1 MTVKAV
7 RESEMTGDDFLSL
20 EEKVYRT
27 IELLKA
33 ARESAAN
40 AERNA
45 GRLRDQL
52 SEQEEETVRLRQEV
66 ISLRKER
73 EEVRTRIEKM
83 VKQIDAL
90 TTS

>member
-90 TTS
+90 TTA